1 MGYDMYRILMTMSA
15 YQTNSKKKGKKTT
28 SSDSMEIVDLDLVE
42 EKSQYIKGQLIKQRY
57 I

>member
-1 MGYDMYRILMTMSA
+1 MYRILMTMSA